1 MAAAN
6 DRVVT
11 VFGGTGFVG
20 RRIVRHLRL
29 HGFYVQVAS
38 RHPDR
43 GHAQRRPDDPQ
54 LRSIKADVHDEQSV
68 ADALADAYGAVNAV
82 SLYVE
87 QGRETFHSIHVEA
100 AQRVAAQAQRAGVKR
115 LVHVSG
121 IGADARSQSLYI
133 RKRGEG
139 ELAVREAFADAL
151 LIRPAVMFGPDD
163 AFLTRILKLLERFP
177 VYPMFGDGQVR
188 LQPVHV
194 EDVGQAIAEI
204 LQREQTGPFMFECGG
219 PRVYS
224 YEEFLRTVA
233 SAAGIKPIL
242 IPVPFAAWDA
252 LAWIA
257 EMLPSPPITRN
268 QVELMQIDST
278 SRPDMPGL
286 RELGIAPHSIEEML
300 QVIVRSQTSQG
311 ICP

>member
-1 MAAAN
+1 MATAN
-6 DRVVT
+6 DRIVT
-11 VFGGTGFVG
+11 VFGGSGFVG

-29 HGFYVQVAS
+29 RGFHVRVAS

-54 LRSIKADVHDEQSV
+54 LQSIKADVHDARSV
-68 ADALADAYGAVNAV
+68 ADALADAYGVVNAV

-87 QGRETFHSIHVEA
+87 QGRETFHSVHVEA
-100 AQRVAAQAQRAGVKR
+100 AQRVAAQAQRTGVKR

-121 IGADARSQSLYI
+121 IGADPRSQSVYI

-139 ELAVREAFADAL
+139 ELAVREAFADAV

-163 AFLTRILKLLERFP
+163 AFLTTILKLLERLP
-177 VYPMFGDGQVR
+177 IYPMFGNGLMR

-194 EDVGQAIAEI
+194 EDVGQAIAKI
-204 LQREQTGPFMFECGG
+204 LQREQTGPIMFECGG

-233 SAAGIKPIL
+233 SAAGIKPLL
-242 IPVPFAAWDA
+242 IPVPFAGWGA

-278 SRPDMPGL
+278 PRPDMPWLG
-286 RELGIAPHSIEEML
+286 ELGISPHSIEEML
-300 QVIVRSQTSQG
+300 QDIVRRH
-311 ICP
+311 